1 MAASS
6 QIVRPWHIAPLL
18 MLLALII
25 FPFEWLGMRW
35 HALGWFITH
44 AFPSDTQHAIGH
56 ATLFALLGGLALAT
70 FPSLRTQPRR
80 YVLLVLAGVAQEAAQ
95 LLFKQ
100 RPLAFD
106 DGRDLAVDAVGL
118 ALAWGLFWL
127 IWRAQGMRIPQK

>member
-1 MAASS
+1 
-6 QIVRPWHIAPLL
+6 
-18 MLLALII
+18 
-25 FPFEWLGMRW
+25 
-35 HALGWFITH
+35 
-44 AFPSDTQHAIGH
+44 
-56 ATLFALLGGLALAT
+56 
-70 FPSLRTQPRR
+70 
-80 YVLLVLAGVAQEAAQ
+80 VLAGVAQEAAQ